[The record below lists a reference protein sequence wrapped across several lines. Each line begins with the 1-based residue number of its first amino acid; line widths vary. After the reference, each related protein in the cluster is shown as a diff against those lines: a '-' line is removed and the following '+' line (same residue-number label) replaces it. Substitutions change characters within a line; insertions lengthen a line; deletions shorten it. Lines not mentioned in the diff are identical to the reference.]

1 MSTKS
6 NLFFRNLYYSISPN
20 NRLLVRKLVYF
31 PIDFLNAFGQK
42 NKDAIP
48 KKGDIFIGSGDF
60 VKQGKHQLDL
70 LKQYADIQPE
80 GKILDVGSGIGRT
93 AFALKTYLNET
104 ALYDGFD
111 VVEKGVVW
119 CQKNISNIHHNFT
132 FKYIPLNNDLYYLT
146 ENKADKFTFP
156 YQSNFY
162 DTVFLFSVFTHMQPL
177 EVQNYLNEISRVLK
191 PGGKC
196 LTTFFYYSSDNEEF
210 ISAKNGEFIFPY
222 LKEGYRLMNE
232 KVPSA
237 NIAFEKN
244 NLIGM
249 IEKSGLK
256 IAQLIDGEWKGSQS
270 DSKLRDFQDVFLL
283 EKPN

>member
-6 NLFFRNLYYSISPN
+6 KLFFRNLYYSLSPS
-20 NRLLVRKLVYF
+20 NRLLIRKIVYF
-31 PIDFLNAFGQK
+31 PSDFLKIFTGSK
-42 NKDAIP
+42 SEIIP
-48 KKGDIFIGSGDF
+48 NKGDIFIGSGDF
-60 VKQGKHQLDL
+60 VLQGENQLKL
-70 LKQYADIQPE
+70 LKEYAAIKEDE
-80 GKILDVGSGIGRT
+80 KILDVGSGIGRT
-93 AFALKTYLNET
+93 AVALKKYLSKD
-104 ALYDGFD
+104 AVYHGFD

-119 CQKNISNIHHNFT
+119 CQKNISNVHPNFT